1 MLKEVLTRDLVRTEN
16 LKTKR
21 LSGIQSKTPNEN
33 IMKRFLPPLT
43 IFSCTISDMKLK
55 M

>member
-33 IMKRFLPPLT
+33 IMNLVTNIKRYNIPNN
-43 IFSCTISDMKLK
+43 KVVY
-55 M
+55 